1 MRLSILII
9 STIIL
14 FAVELLYFK
23 IAGYY
28 NIIDKPNHRSSHN
41 KVTIRGGGIIFP
53 VAILL
58 YSLYAGFT
66 YPYFLF
72 GLLIISFVS
81 FIDDISELSSKIRIL
96 FHLVAVTL
104 LFYQTSV
111 FSLPVY
117 WILLASVFV
126 IGTINAINFMDGIN
140 GITGGYGLIAL
151 ATLYYINSSVALNF
165 TSVNF
170 LIVAISAV
178 LVFNFFNFRTKA
190 KCFAGDVGSVS
201 LAFIIVFFITQLIMK
216 TENINYLLLLLLYG
230 LDAFTTIVFRII
242 RKENIFDAHRS
253 HFYQFLANEKKIPHL
268 TVSILYIVV
277 QIIFNIIIIYFLHNS
292 VMRDI
297 IFLTGAFILFVL
309 IRINFEGSELL
320 FARDT
325 RQLKN

>member
-140 GITGGYGLIAL
+140 GITGGYGLITL

-201 LAFIIVFFITQLIMK
+201 LAFIIVFFITQLVMK

-230 LDAFTTIVFRII
+230 LDAFTTIIFRII
-242 RKENIFDAHRS
+242 RKENILDAHRS
-253 HFYQFLANEKKIPHL
+253 HFYQFLANEKQMPHL
-268 TVSILYIVV
+268 AVSILYMIV
-277 QIIFNIIIIYFLHNS
+277 QIIFNIMIIHYMHSSIIYGLLFL
-292 VMRDI
+292 I
-297 IFLTGAFILFVL
+297 GAFILFVL
-309 IRINFEGSELL
+309 IRINFEGSKLL
-320 FARDT
+320 FTQDA
-325 RQLKN
+325 QYLKR